1 VTDLPR
7 NENFVNNMLKNA
19 NYLPTRK
26 DFALVL
32 YILIEK
38 KTDCSFWPS
47 KLFFLKRIDNAKS
60 STFSKE

>member
-1 VTDLPR
+1 MKICQQHVQ
-7 NENFVNNMLKNA
+7 KNA

-26 DFALVL
+26 DIALVL
-32 YILIEK
+32 YILVEK